1 MTSRNTA
8 QHCNDSTVAK
18 IRKPG
23 GAVVELL
30 LLVPNVKFSA
40 LEPVAGMEPITV
52 SCLLRLL
59 VRHDRSSSSAEDI
72 SAERQSQHE
81 VVDESRRQ
89 GASG

>member
-1 MTSRNTA
+1 MALRNAA

-18 IRKPG
+18 ILKPG

-59 VRHDRSSSSAEDI
+59 VRHDKPSSSAEDI
-72 SAERQSQHE
+72 SKGQQPQPE
-81 VVDESRRQ
+81 VR
-89 GASG
+89 